1 MIATAPRW
9 LEDYPTGL
17 VVECGT
23 VGVSADEIVAFG
35 MLYDPQDFHV
45 DAERAQA
52 GPFGGLIASGWHTA
66 SLMTRLFVTRYL
78 CGESSLGSPG
88 IDELRWPVPV
98 RAGDLLSVRCTVLE
112 ARPSRSKPDRGLIQ
126 TLAEVRNAAGEVV
139 MSARILNLIRRRPS

>member
-78 CGESSLGSPG
+78 CGEPSLGSPG